1 MDRGVPYI
9 IENLLE
15 FRCLKWACMTRLDTS
30 NTSYD
35 QKKGRES
42 NWQFDSRSL
51 KVKNLPNFL
60 VCRWCVTYRW
70 KHLDKGYN
78 FTLNFISI
86 ENLHAKLWAPK
97 VLKVWVVG
105 ISKLLLKSP
114 GTKWHLGASP
124 VAKHKVYYKGKVM
137 ASPKS
142 GPWWVL
148 WVRVCPWLILTPKM
162 IQLCINQLVV
172 WFCAGPCE
180 WLIACHSS

>member
-9 IENLLE
+9 IEKLLE
-15 FRCLKWACMTRLDTS
+15 LRCLKWACMTRLDTS

-35 QKKGRES
+35 QKKGWES

-51 KVKNLPNFL
+51 KVGNLPNFL
-60 VCRWCVTYRW
+60 VCSWWVTYHW

-78 FTLNFISI
+78 FTLDLISI
-86 ENLHAKLWAPK
+86 GSLHAKLWAPK
-97 VLKVWVVG
+97 VVKVQVVG
-105 ISKLLLKSP
+105 ISKLLLRNAR
-114 GTKWHLGASP
+114 TKWHFSANP

-137 ASPKS
+137 ASPKF

-148 WVRVCPWLILTPKM
+148 WVRICSWLVLTLKM
-162 IQLCINQLVV
+162 FQLCINQLVV